1 MNHRFDIEVTPQLE
15 KGVSE
20 MCNLTHMPE
29 RPLRGS
35 WQRSCLKGQLFLF
48 TALINVNQTKNKKA
62 AAQSAMLR
70 AVVLYCLECMG

>member
-1 MNHRFDIEVTPQLE
+1 MNHKFGIEVTPQLE

-20 MCNLTHMPE
+20 MCNLTHMPG

-48 TALINVNQTKNKKA
+48 TALINVNRTKKGRRTKRNA
-62 AAQSAMLR
+62 SCSGLMF
-70 AVVLYCLECMG
+70 V